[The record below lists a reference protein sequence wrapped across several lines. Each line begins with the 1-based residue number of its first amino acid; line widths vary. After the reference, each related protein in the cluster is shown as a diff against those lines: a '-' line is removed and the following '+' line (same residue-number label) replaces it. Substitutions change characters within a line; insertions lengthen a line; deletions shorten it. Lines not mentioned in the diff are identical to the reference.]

1 METKI
6 KESKEERAARI
17 QANKARLEAEK
28 QEAAERRSNSEP
40 KVCSRDYML
49 FPVEMRDEEMPSNS
63 DYCKRIVGQI
73 NGGDFL
79 LNQCS
84 PVYELVPNIEIFP
97 KIEEVLDNN
106 GIKYVAKYTHV
117 KHVRFYA
124 DYTITDNRYA
134 YNMNGTGDTIQP
146 MLRVQHSYNGLTKY
160 RITFGYFRL
169 VCSNGLVIPVKEM
182 EEFNLVIVGKHT
194 ESIKLSFKKLDIML
208 HNFTQNAKQITTQ
221 ITAKYEQLG
230 GVWVAN
236 PQDRIAEVLKACD
249 IAAVDN
255 NKFNTIDNI
264 LERIEKEAN
273 SNALGYNGKVND
285 WLIYNGIN
293 QYLNDNDRNIAVPEK
308 RMETDSKVL
317 EYLLEYEPA

>member
-1 METKI
+1 MEAKD
-6 KESKEERAARI
+6 ERIARI
-17 QANKARLEAEK
+17 QANKERRD
-28 QEAAERRSNSEP
+28 AERRMKEEKRDNAAP
-40 KVCSRDYML
+40 KICTRDYIL

-84 PVYELVPNIEIFP
+84 PIYELVPNSEIFP
-97 KIEEVLDNN
+97 KIEEVLTNN
-106 GIKYVAKYTHV
+106 GIEYEATYTHV

-124 DYTITDNRYA
+124 DYRITDKRYA
-134 YNMNGTGDTIQP
+134 YTMNIGGDSIEP

-169 VCSNGLVIPVKEM
+169 VCSNGLVVPVKEM

-208 HNFTQNAKQITTQ
+208 HNFTMNAKQITTQ
-221 ITAKYEQLG
+221 ITTKYEQLG
-230 GVWVAN
+230 GVWVEK
-236 PQDRIAEVLKACD
+236 PEDRIAEVLKACD

-255 NKFNTIDNI
+255 SKFNTVDNI
-264 LERIEKEAN
+264 VKRIEKEAN
-273 SNALGYNGKVND
+273 NPSLGYNGRVND
-285 WLIYNGIN
+285 FLIWNGIN
-293 QYLNDNDRNIAVPEK
+293 QYINDNSINIAVPEK

-317 EYLLEYEPA
+317 EYMLEYEPA